1 MIEASSTAALPTSSR
16 IEERSILDRLVS
28 IDKGENWLL
37 SLNMGTVRAD
47 MIAGGESS
55 QFGSGSG
62 GSCCMAI
69 WTRCKVQN
77 GLENTRILGEKL
89 LLDVDFG
96 WHQIKGEAS
105 RTEGSSGW
113 REFASRPLCLMGP
126 GRQEASAVCCM
137 CVGRQNAI

>member
-16 IEERSILDRLVS
+16 IEERSTLDRLVS

-69 WTRCKVQN
+69 RTRCKVQN
-77 GLENTRILGEKL
+77 GLGNTRIWEKKL
-89 LLDVDFG
+89 LLERRF
-96 WHQIKGEAS
+96 
-105 RTEGSSGW
+105 R
-113 REFASRPLCLMGP
+113 MGT
-126 GRQEASAVCCM
+126 G
-137 CVGRQNAI
+137 